1 MHSSSCSHRA
11 SAGSASQSR
20 LRTQDTM
27 GAEYTLFLLE
37 DREGKPVAVLLP
49 TEAVAAQEQVLPQV
63 RAQSPRACAASDA
76 CTGSKS
82 TRCLLCVPWLD

>member
-1 MHSSSCSHRA
+1 
-11 SAGSASQSR
+11 
-20 LRTQDTM
+20 M

-63 RAQSPRACAASDA
+63 RAS
-76 CTGSKS
+76 
-82 TRCLLCVPWLD
+82 

>member
-1 MHSSSCSHRA
+1 
-11 SAGSASQSR
+11 
-20 LRTQDTM
+20 M

-63 RAQSPRACAASDA
+63 RAPYALIVRNRRTWPVRASNIGLARTLRSVERSWP
-76 CTGSKS
+76 GQVQGI
-82 TRCLLCVPWLD
+82 R